1 MLVWVWLAVG
11 AASPSVCWVGP
22 APEGSVQALNR
33 QVRSAQI
40 RPCIGCG
47 AGPCLRLDPGRLRL
61 DHRRR
66 TFTRAL
72 SAAPPD
78 LEAALAELGAE
89 TLSVFVESLIL
100 EARWAAEVEPE
111 KPQARRRPGRSRR
124 KVQAP
129 RAPARPAK
137 SVPAKSAPAKSAP
150 AKSAPAKSVPAKSAP
165 AQPPEPEPAPKP
177 SPTPRPA
184 PPWPGGGVRASLPE
198 GLGTDRFSLGVTAG
212 VEFRSPGFVSPTV
225 GVDVQ
230 RSDWVAR
237 ARFGVLGRWDW
248 EDRPLELRS
257 IGLEGGYRPRWALGR
272 HAAVWAEVGMGAELV
287 GWRRSDL
294 TDGSTWGPLGFAS
307 AGLGLTHP
315 LGPFELGWGARLWG
329 APWGVTLRA
338 GIDGPERTVGRWGI
352 RAGLFGRWRP

>member
-1 MLVWVWLAVG
+1 VLVWVWLAVG

-22 APEGSVQALNR
+22 ASEGSVQALNR

-40 RPCIGCG
+40 RPCISCG
-47 AGPCLRLDPGRLRL
+47 TGPCLRLDPGRLRL

-66 TFTRAL
+66 TFTRSL
-72 SAAPPD
+72 SDAPPD

-100 EARWAAEVEPE
+100 EARWAADVEPDAP
-111 KPQARRRPGRSRR
+111 KARRRPGQSRR

-129 RAPARPAK
+129 RAPARPAE
-137 SVPAKSAPAKSAP
+137 SAPAKPAPAESAP
-150 AKSAPAKSVPAKSAP
+150 AESAP

-177 SPTPRPA
+177 SPPLRPA

-198 GLGTDRFSLGVTAG
+198 GLGTARFSLGVTAG

-272 HAAVWAEVGMGAELV
+272 HAAVWAELGMGAELV
-287 GWRRSDL
+287 GWRRSDR

-307 AGLGLTHP
+307 AGLGLTH
-315 LGPFELGWGARLWG
+315 LFGPFELGWGARLWG
-329 APWGVTLRA
+329 APWGVALRA